1 MYNKDILKNLFLS
14 FSFFHNIY
22 INLNNKYARDNFV
35 ISKLNKLPTGSL
47 ILDAGCGSQRYKKY
61 CNHLEYKT
69 QDFGEYTT
77 DCKKRVDS
85 DGVGGDAGYQYGK
98 LDYVGNIWEIDE
110 KPETFNAILCTEV
123 LEHVPY
129 PNETIKEF
137 SRLLKPNGTL
147 ILTAPSN
154 CLRHMDP
161 YFFYSGFSDRWY
173 EKILKDN
180 NFEIESIEAVGDYY
194 SWLSVEVVRTAMA
207 HSFFAKIILTPAFI
221 YYYNKTKTQTSIDT
235 LCMGYNILANKK
247 HLTCIYG

>member
-1 MYNKDILKNLFLS
+1 MSNNSFVKDLLKSFPVLKNL
-14 FSFFHNIY
+14 Y
-22 INLNNKYARDNFV
+22 IKLNNKYARDYFI
-35 ISKLNKLPTGSL
+35 ISKLKQLPSGSL

-61 CNHLEYKT
+61 CVHLEYKA
-69 QDFGEYTT
+69 QDFGEYKT
-77 DCKKRVDS
+77 DLKKMIDS

-110 KPETFNAILCTEV
+110 KPNTFNAILCTEV
-123 LEHVPY
+123 LEHIPY

-137 SRLLKPNGTL
+137 SRLLKQNGTL

-180 NFEIESIEAVGDYY
+180 NFEIESLETVGDYY
-194 SWLSVEVVRTAMA
+194 SWLSVEMARTAMA
-207 HSFFAKIILTPAFI
+207 HSVFAKIILAPAFI
-221 YYYNKTKTQTSIDT
+221 YYCVKKKTPTSIDT
-235 LCMGYNILANKK
+235 LCMGYNILANK
-247 HLTCIYG
+247 L